1 MNIVE
6 SFKQRIC
13 LHSETELPLAAGY
26 LWNSTMMLK
35 VNCQGY
41 ANVQFMQPEPASYAT
56 GPALEATTFMQPE
69 QSIYAHHPGRFF
81 YVKDNQNSE
90 LFSLPFAP
98 VKSHFDSYEFIVE
111 GRFVRWNIEQSGLR
125 FALSVELDT
134 STDVEI
140 WELIVENLSSRERSI
155 EVYPYFPIGYRSW
168 MNQSAHFNEELI
180 AITSKKVTP
189 YQKVDDY
196 FKQKNFKDITFF
208 IAKDKPTSW
217 EANQQLFEGETGL
230 HNPSGVLKK
239 HLGRGDALHE
249 IPCAAMQYSLN
260 LTPEGSRSLRFA
272 FGAAQNVNDIKA
284 LRERVLDCSDRLLY
298 DDESKGDRSDYSS
311 FAQDTPDLW
320 MNNFVNFWLPRQI
333 KYHNEMHRLSTD
345 PQTRNFLQDGMGL
358 SYLDADGAK
367 QNLVLALSQ
376 QNSDGSMPDGILLH
390 PNAELKYINQIPH
403 TDHAVWLIITVHNYL
418 RETNDLSFLNDRIKG
433 LGSQR
438 TELSVFD
445 RVCAAL
451 DFLYSARDE
460 RGLCYINQ
468 GDWCDPMN
476 MVGYKG
482 RGVSTWLTL
491 ATAYA
496 STLWAEVCDK
506 HDQHTSHLR
515 FINFAKDCNDAV
527 NKHCWD
533 KNWYTRG
540 ITDDG
545 HAFGITDDEEGRIY
559 LNPQSWALLADTANS
574 KRVSKLLASVKEQ
587 LHGPWGV
594 EMLAPAYTSMREDVG
609 RLTQKFPGTAEN
621 GSVYNHA
628 SAFYAYSLYRIG
640 KSDLAFEIL
649 QKMLP
654 RDDLIDLL
662 RRGQLPNFIPN
673 YYRGASKQFPRTAG
687 RSSQLFHT
695 GTIHWYLRCIID
707 GLFGLRADFGSL
719 QICPQLPTVW
729 PSASVQRSFMG
740 AHFEVNI
747 KRSKS
752 IKALGVTVNGTLL
765 PEPIISNIESG
776 KCYFVDVVLP
786 SIDVSGKGHKNA

>member
-6 SFKQRIC
+6 SFEQRIC

-35 VNCQGY
+35 INCQGY
-41 ANVQFMQPEPASYAT
+41 ANAQFMQPEPASYAT

-69 QSIYAHHPGRFF
+69 QSVYAHHPGRFF
-81 YVKDNQNSE
+81 YIKDNQNSE

-111 GRFVRWNIEQSGLR
+111 GRFVRWNIEQSGLK

-134 STDVEI
+134 STEAEI
-140 WELIVENLSSRERSI
+140 WELRVENLSARERSI
-155 EVYPYFPIGYRSW
+155 EIYPYFPIGYRSW
-168 MNQSAHFNEELI
+168 MNQSANFNDELI
-180 AITSKKVTP
+180 AIISKKVTP

-208 IAKDKPTSW
+208 VAKDKPTSW
-217 EANQQLFEGETGL
+217 EANQQQFEGETGL

-239 HLGRGDALHE
+239 RLDRGDALYE
-249 IPCAAMQYSLN
+249 TPCAAMQYSLD
-260 LTPEGSRSLRFA
+260 LAPEDTTSLRFA
-272 FGAAQNVNDIKA
+272 FGAAHTVNDIKA
-284 LRERVLDCSDRLLY
+284 LRERVLNCVERRLY
-298 DDESKGDRSDYSS
+298 EDEGNGDRSGCSS
-311 FAQDTPDLW
+311 LIQDTPDHW

-333 KYHNEMHRLSTD
+333 RYHNEMHRLSTD

-358 SYLDADGAK
+358 SYLDAESAK
-367 QNLVLALSQ
+367 QNLMLALSQ

-390 PNAELKYINQIPH
+390 PEAELKYINQIPH

-418 RETNDLSFLNDRIKG
+418 RETNDLGFLNDRIKG
-433 LGSQR
+433 AGSQS

-451 DFLYSARDE
+451 EFLARARDE
-460 RGLCYINQ
+460 RGLCYIDQ

-506 HDQHTSHLR
+506 HDHHANHLR
-515 FINFAKDCNDAV
+515 FLTFAKDCNDAV
-527 NKHCWD
+527 NEHCWN
-533 KNWYTRG
+533 KNWYARG

-545 HAFGITDDEEGRIY
+545 QAFGIADDEEGKIY
-559 LNPQSWALLADTANS
+559 LNPQSWALLADTPAPEQVL
-574 KRVSKLLASVKEQ
+574 RLLASVKEQ

-628 SAFYAYSLYRIG
+628 SAFYAFALYRMG
-640 KSDLAFEIL
+640 KSDLAFEVL

-654 RDDLIDLL
+654 TNDLDDLL

-673 YYRGASKQFPRTAG
+673 YYRGANKQFSRTAG

-695 GTIHWYLRCIID
+695 GTIHWYLRCVIE
-707 GLFGLRADFGSL
+707 GLFGLQADFGRL
-719 QICPQLPTVW
+719 RICPQIPAVW
-729 PSASVQRSFMG
+729 PSASVHRWFLG
-740 AHFEVNI
+740 ARFEVNI
-747 KRSKS
+747 KRSQSVKTMS
-752 IKALGVTVNGTLL
+752 VTVDGTLL
-765 PEPIISNIESG
+765 SDPIISNIEPG
-776 KCYFVDVVLP
+776 KRYLVEVALP
-786 SIDVSGKGHKNA
+786 SNHVPESGHLNA